1 MPATPEP
8 ATLSGIYLFRGLTPD
23 DLERLASSLHERTFP
38 AGASVITADQP
49 GEAIYV
55 ILSGSRPG

>member
-23 DLERLASSLHERTFP
+23 DLEAARVLAAREDLSCRGERHYRRLARRGHLRHPLR
-38 AGASVITADQP
+38 Q
-49 GEAIYV
+49 
-55 ILSGSRPG
+55 